1 MDSRIAKSASEKL
14 DKAFQG
20 HIVEMSPEEAITVG
34 AFVET
39 AMSEADALASSAHLR
54 AIAKRREFVEQVEA
68 IHNLEGMSAADA
80 PQWFHE
86 LTEDYILGNI
96 TVEAATQQAL
106 VHIKAGD
113 I

>member
-1 MDSRIAKSASEKL
+1 MDSKIAQSASEKL

-20 HIVEMSPEEAITVG
+20 HIVEMSQEEAIVVG

-39 AMSEADALASSAHLR
+39 AMSVEDALESSAHLR
-54 AIAKRREFVEQVEA
+54 AIAQRREFVEQVEA

-80 PQWFHE
+80 PRWFHE
-86 LTEDYILGNI
+86 LTEDYIQGNI
-96 TVEAATQQAL
+96 SAEAATQQAL
-106 VHIKAGD
+106 IRIRAGD